1 MPTAKFSRLLCALTC
16 VLAIAPTT
24 MTRAANDDVQQ
35 QLLDAIDQRDP
46 AAARRALD
54 TGADPNKAG
63 DFARTPLHEA
73 AAESVEIVALLIERG
88 AQLNP
93 LDGDGRTPLHLAH
106 SDSARVLLEHKA
118 DFLVLDKNGN
128 SALHTAAEESALVC
142 GMLIDAGLP
151 VDARNN
157 AGLTPLHFA
166 ALQGNLG
173 AAQYLVSRNAALD
186 ARTLAPYSYKW
197 TYIAWDVK
205 GMEESVPL
213 GSTPL
218 SIALRG
224 HERTKLSSGRYSSLV
239 EFLRAQGA
247 QPERQS
253 PRLWWLAASPVGFL
267 VFFYLLFHVDAFLR
281 NWTPLASRFA
291 ATDTP
296 TSIDSHQDGAIGRVG
311 TILTR
316 KMLRA
321 AATDEGLYIAMP
333 AWVVAAH
340 PPLHIPWSQLR
351 LESCS
356 RGLAGLRI
364 RLRVV
369 DPAVPIYLNDG
380 VAAQVLA
387 RFDPILN
394 CKGES

>member
-1 MPTAKFSRLLCALTC
+1 MPIAKCLLLVCTLVCAFA
-16 VLAIAPTT
+16 VVPAMNAN
-24 MTRAANDDVQQ
+24 AADTQQ
-35 QLLDAIDQRDP
+35 QLLDAIDHRDP
-46 AAARRALD
+46 AAARAALD
-54 TGADPNKAG
+54 AGADPNRAG

-73 AAESVEIVALLIERG
+73 AAGSAEIVELLIARG
-88 AQLNP
+88 AKLNP

-106 SDSARVLLEHKA
+106 ADAARALLAHKA
-118 DFLVLDKNGN
+118 DFLILDKNGN

-151 VDARNN
+151 VDARNT

-173 AAQYLVSRNAALD
+173 AAQYLLSRGADVD

-205 GMEESVPL
+205 GMEQAVPAN
-213 GSTPL
+213 STPL
-218 SIALRG
+218 SLALSG
-224 HERTKLSSGRYSSLV
+224 HERTRWSSGRYNSLV
-239 EFLRAQGA
+239 ELLRSQGA
-247 QPERQS
+247 QQRPSS
-253 PRLWWLAASPVGFL
+253 PKLWWLAASPVGFVVL
-267 VFFYLLFHVDAFLR
+267 FYLLFHLDAYLR
-281 NWTPLASRFA
+281 DWTPLAARFA
-291 ATDTP
+291 AAGTP
-296 TSIDSHQDGAIGRVG
+296 ASVDAHQDGAVGRIG
-311 TILTR
+311 TIRTR

-333 AWVVAAH
+333 GWVVAGH
-340 PPLHIPWSQLR
+340 PPLQIPWSQLR
-351 LESCS
+351 LESCT
-356 RGLAGLRI
+356 RGIAGLRL
-364 RLRVV
+364 RLRAV

-380 VAAQVLA
+380 VAEQVLT

>member
-1 MPTAKFSRLLCALTC
+1 MFAC
-16 VLAIAPTT
+16 VLAVVPAT
-24 MTRAANDDVQQ
+24 MTRAANDDVQR
-35 QLLDAIDQRDP
+35 QLLDAIDHRDP

-54 TGADPNKAG
+54 AGADPNKPG

-73 AAESVEIVALLIERG
+73 AAESVEIVELLIARG

-106 SDSARVLLEHKA
+106 SDAARALLAHKA
-118 DFLVLDKNGN
+118 DFLILDKNGN

-142 GMLIDAGLP
+142 GMLIDAGMP

-173 AAQYLVSRNAALD
+173 AAQYLLSRGADID

-205 GMEESVPL
+205 GMEEAVPL

-218 SIALRG
+218 AIAVRG
-224 HERTKLSSGRYSSLV
+224 HERTKWSSGRYNSLV
-239 EFLRAQGA
+239 EFLRSQGA
-247 QPERQS
+247 QPERQAAQ
-253 PRLWWLAASPVGFL
+253 LWWMAASPVGFL
-267 VFFYLLFHVDAFLR
+267 VFFYLLFHLDAYLR
-281 NWTPLASRFA
+281 NWTPLADRFA
-291 ATDTP
+291 AAGTP
-296 TSIDSHQDGAIGRVG
+296 ASIDTHQDGAVGRVG

-333 AWVVAAH
+333 AWVVAGH

-356 RGLAGLRI
+356 RGIAGLRL
-364 RLRVV
+364 RLRVT
-369 DPAVPIYLNDG
+369 DPAVPIFLNDG
-380 VAAQVLA
+380 VAAQVLT
-387 RFDPILN
+387 RFDPTLN